1 MQRLNHGYIYIYI
14 YRLIFDIIFLS
25 SPLPLSLDSTKKI
38 RMERE
43 KRGGREWKRDEK
55 ETDSER
61 GGRLD
66 RDAKRD
72 REKNIYIEVVV
83 VVVLLVDFPFSYSI

>member
-1 MQRLNHGYIYIYI
+1 
-14 YRLIFDIIFLS
+14 
-25 SPLPLSLDSTKKI
+25 
-38 RMERE
+38 MERE

>member
-1 MQRLNHGYIYIYI
+1 MDIYIYI
-14 YRLIFDIIFLS
+14 PADFRYHISFFSPSPFTRFDKE
-25 SPLPLSLDSTKKI
+25 DSDGA
-38 RMERE
+38 RE
-43 KRGGREWKRDEK
+43 EGGREWKRDEK

>member
-1 MQRLNHGYIYIYI
+1 MQRLNHEYIYTADFRYHISFFSPSSFT
-14 YRLIFDIIFLS
+14 RFDKE
-25 SPLPLSLDSTKKI
+25 DSDGA
-38 RMERE
+38 RE
-43 KRGGREWKRDEK
+43 EGGREWKRDEK